1 MPLLDNLMEE
11 EVDINF
17 KTITEKIFYFSLK
30 NLKNITIN
38 KELTS
43 KFLRKINEREEV
55 NNISLAIIK
64 FFSLQYVHII

>member
-1 MPLLDNLMEE
+1 MEE